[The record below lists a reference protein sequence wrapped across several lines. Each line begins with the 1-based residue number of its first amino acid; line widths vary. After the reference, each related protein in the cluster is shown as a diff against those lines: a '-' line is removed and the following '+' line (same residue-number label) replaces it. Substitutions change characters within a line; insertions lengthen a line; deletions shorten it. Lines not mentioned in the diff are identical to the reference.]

1 MFSCD
6 VCNSV
11 FLRRPAATQHKKE
24 TKHCYC
30 QICEK
35 ALESSKGL
43 QDHNDAVHCHSC
55 PGCTKT
61 FVLGLLL
68 TNHQKAKR
76 HCYCGDCNRVFATA
90 QEFKSHMQTSLH
102 STEFRCCDCDRE
114 FNSGAALNQHLRHK
128 VHRRPAATTKSKVQK
143 ASEKT
148 AAPTFCCSKC
158 SRSFDT
164 EVSLEQHLASLAHRP
179 LGSLSCFAG
188 ASCKAKFCSPSG
200 VLQHLESGACPSG
213 MDLDQLKILI
223 LKYDTERLITRS
235 PSDGDVLLEG
245 QSDVSSD
252 LIRTP
257 SSLSLSSSAD
267 GCWTPTSGSLSDWTM
282 LISQSPS
289 HRCPFCPLDRRPFRD
304 ARALQN
310 HIHSAAHHE
319 PFIYCPAAISGSGN
333 DKSKAIR
340 KFTTISGL
348 AQHLESGAC
357 IGGEAS
363 FWKAIKYID
372 ARLQKMGMQFRLTQ
386 EEET

>member
-1 MFSCD
+1 
-6 VCNSV
+6 
-11 FLRRPAATQHKKE
+11 
-24 TKHCYC
+24 
-30 QICEK
+30 
-35 ALESSKGL
+35 
-43 QDHNDAVHCHSC
+43 
-55 PGCTKT
+55 
-61 FVLGLLL
+61 
-68 TNHQKAKR
+68 
-76 HCYCGDCNRVFATA
+76 
-90 QEFKSHMQTSLH
+90 MQTSLH

-114 FNSGAALNQHLRHK
+114 FNSGAALDQHLRDK

-148 AAPTFCCSKC
+148 AAPTFRCSKC
-158 SRSFDT
+158 SRTFAT
-164 EVSLEQHLASLAHRP
+164 EVLLEQHLASLAHRP

-188 ASCKAKFCSPSG
+188 ASCKAKFRSPSA

-213 MDLDQLKILI
+213 MNLDQLKILI

-257 SSLSLSSSAD
+257 SSLSLSSTAD

-333 DKSKAIR
+333 GKSKSIR

-348 AQHLESGAC
+348 AHHLESGAC

-372 ARLQKMGMQFRLTQ
+372 ARLQQMGMQFRLTQ
-386 EEET
+386 EDET

>member
-1 MFSCD
+1 MMSYSCSAD
-6 VCNSV
+6 EMDGYVIFEYMRAGS
-11 FLRRPAATQHKKE
+11 
-24 TKHCYC
+24 
-30 QICEK
+30 
-35 ALESSKGL
+35 LEAYLAS
-43 QDHNDAVHCHSC
+43 DAVITQSQQLDWCLQATEGIAFLHSSGVIHGDIK
-55 PGCTKT
+55 PENM
-61 FVLGLLL
+61 VLDD
-68 TNHQKAKR
+68 NI
-76 HCYCGDCNRVFATA
+76 VFATA
-90 QEFKSHMQTSLH
+90 QEFKSHMQTLLH
-102 STEFRCCDCDRE
+102 STEFRCCDCDRG
-114 FNSGAALNQHLRHK
+114 FNSGAALDQHLRDK
-128 VHRRPAATTKSKVQK
+128 GHRRPAATTKSKVQEV
-143 ASEKT
+143 SEIT
-148 AAPTFCCSKC
+148 AAPTFRCSKC
-158 SRSFDT
+158 SRTFAT

-188 ASCKAKFCSPSG
+188 ASCKAKFGSPSA
-200 VLQHLESGACPSG
+200 VLQHLEIGACPSG
-213 MDLDQLKILI
+213 MDRDQLKILI

-252 LIRTP
+252 LVRTP
-257 SSLSLSSSAD
+257 SSLSLSSTAD

-333 DKSKAIR
+333 GKSKAIR

-363 FWKAIKYID
+363 FWKAIKYLD
-372 ARLQKMGMQFRLTQ
+372 ARLQQMGKQFRLTQ
-386 EEET
+386 EKET